1 MNVGGVTTN
10 VPIGYKANKST
21 QLAGMD
27 FSTHFNNVAKKG
39 HTVYM
44 KTDDMLYS
52 GGNGTG
58 LSFYIKY
65 AESSTKENPT
75 VVAKGVDENGEEFE
89 QTIHINDINPTNATL
104 VEMRALEAYLGV
116 EKYAGF
122 DSLPKVPFGAG
133 QMGLH
138 DRADFMTMFRKQI
151 SDMTL
156 LRQQKAAEYYRYSM
170 QAYEG
175 FKGHMERKTENI
187 SFLDTISANLT
198 EKTGTIR
205 LEDMWKS
212 KYPGAYYHVMDGSK
226 ISQATWDRNDFPFEK
241 FFSDDVDESILEWRP
256 AGAEPSDYDSTVIT
270 RRNSVA
276 GQKAV
281 IVHPALEEK
290 MKNNPEL
297 AEKVMQN
304 VENWIATYPAEPGC
318 SYLIELNENGGIS
331 KYCVTGPLRISHSVT
346 ETGREKVDKL
356 HEEYERI
363 ARENAMKRGLQQQ
376 TAKKDVGS
384 ATAEYKEKHPE
395 QAGRVN
401 GQIRAGQNVIRKF
414 GAENVSREDM
424 TMEEYKAFF
433 TALMNSIPYDASQQ
447 GDVNV
452 WSITEAG
459 WEQMKN
465 DPDYEAWVLGYTAQ
479 DRAVHNPFAAMPG
492 YSPGFHTEHF
502 GASIDE
508 HIGQSM
514 PMGASSRS
522 RFDDGETWWEWRQKR
537 MKALSQNLLMR
548 SYFLN

>member
-10 VPIGYKANKST
+10 VPIGYKANKSA
-21 QLAGMD
+21 QSAGMD
-27 FSTHFNNVAKKG
+27 FSTHFNNAAKKG

-170 QAYEG
+170 QAYED

-198 EKTGTIR
+198 EKTGAIR
-205 LEDMWKS
+205 LEDMRE
-212 KYPGAYYHVMDGSK
+212 
-226 ISQATWDRNDFPFEK
+226 SQT
-241 FFSDDVDESILEWRP
+241 
-256 AGAEPSDYDSTVIT
+256 T
-270 RRNSVA
+270 
-276 GQKAV
+276 
-281 IVHPALEEK
+281 
-290 MKNNPEL
+290 
-297 AEKVMQN
+297 
-304 VENWIATYPAEPGC
+304 
-318 SYLIELNENGGIS
+318 
-331 KYCVTGPLRISHSVT
+331 
-346 ETGREKVDKL
+346 
-356 HEEYERI
+356 
-363 ARENAMKRGLQQQ
+363 
-376 TAKKDVGS
+376 KKDVGS

-492 YSPGFHTEHF
+492 YSSGFHTEHF

-522 RFDDGETWWEWRQKR
+522 RFDDGETWWEWKQKR